1 MGRKRKLQQYSLL
14 KKKTL
19 IPNAL
24 LHANRPS
31 VWGFLRKLNQAS
43 LPGNEFPNPQC
54 YPSVALCV
62 QGPWVIQSSWNQGR
76 RGRKLQLEKQ
86 RAQRESS
93 HGVFCTCPGYFL
105 KKLQIFNFLHFFK
118 PGESWHY
125 HRVLLPTDISCSL
138 VPSDVL
144 CNKMFLQVCK
154 MYHNCIAFRITQAQ
168 VR

>member
-1 MGRKRKLQQYSLL
+1 MINI
-14 KKKTL
+14 TL
-19 IPNAL
+19 ITNAL
-24 LHANRPS
+24 LPANRPS
-31 VWGFLRKLNQAS
+31 VWGFLKKLNEAS
-43 LPGNEFPNPQC
+43 LPGTEFPNLVVVPEWFRASGPQEK
-54 YPSVALCV
+54 
-62 QGPWVIQSSWNQGR
+62 R
-76 RGRKLQLEKQ
+76 EETKLEKP

-93 HGVFCTCPGYFL
+93 HGVFSTCPGYFL
-105 KKLQIFNFLHFFK
+105 NKLQIFNFLHFFK

-138 VPSDVL
+138 LPSDVL